1 MTRLSR
7 FSVETGEKL
16 IQLKK
21 TLRKMK
27 SVVIAYSGG
36 VDSTFLLKIA
46 REELRN
52 KNKILAVTACSAI
65 FLPEEM
71 KIAQQITQ
79 KLQVKHQIIDT
90 TQLDNPSFF
99 TNPPNRCY
107 YCKKELF
114 SKLSYLAKEN
124 KLNFVVDGSNLDD
137 LGDFRPGMQAAKELG
152 IRSPLIEVGLSKEE
166 IRNLSREMGLP
177 TWNKPSQACLA
188 SRFPYGTKITRT
200 ALRKVAEAEAF
211 LETLGISQVRV
222 RYYGACAR
230 IEVPVSQISRLVN
243 EEIRSMLIEKFKHI
257 GYTYITIDLEGYRQ
271 GSMNLDL
278 PIKKASP

>member
-1 MTRLSR
+1 MNHISRLS
-7 FSVETGEKL
+7 VELREKL

-27 SVVIAYSGG
+27 SMVIAYSGG

-79 KLQVKHQIIDT
+79 KLQVKHQIMDT

-124 KLNFVVDGSNLDD
+124 GLNFVVDGSNLDD

-152 IRSPLIEVGLSKEE
+152 IRSPLIEVGLSKEG
-166 IRNLSREMGLP
+166 IRNLSRKMGLP

-211 LETLGISQVRV
+211 LKTLGISQVRV
-222 RYYGACAR
+222 RCYGAWAR

-243 EEIRSMLIEKFKHI
+243 EKIRSILIEKFKHI
-257 GYTYITIDLEGYRQ
+257 GYTYITLDLEGYRQ

>member
-1 MTRLSR
+1 MNHISR

-27 SVVIAYSGG
+27 SLMIAYSGG

-46 REELRN
+46 QEELGN

-124 KLNFVVDGSNLDD
+124 GLNFVVDGSNLDD

-166 IRNLSREMGLP
+166 IRNLSRKMGLP

-200 ALRKVAEAEAF
+200 ALRKVAEAETF
-211 LETLGISQVRV
+211 LKTLGISQVRV
-222 RYYGACAR
+222 RYYGAWAR

-243 EEIRSMLIEKFKHI
+243 EKIRSILIEKFKHI
-257 GYTYITIDLEGYRQ
+257 GYTYITLDLEGYRQ

>member
-1 MTRLSR
+1 MNHISR

-114 SKLSYLAKEN
+114 SKLIYLAKEN
-124 KLNFVVDGSNLDD
+124 RLNFVVDGSNLDD

-166 IRNLSREMGLP
+166 IRNLSRKMGLP

-200 ALRKVAEAEAF
+200 ALRKVAEAEVF
-211 LETLGISQVRV
+211 LEALGISQVRV

-230 IEVPVSQISRLVN
+230 IEVPVSQINRLVN
-243 EEIRSMLIEKFKHI
+243 EKIRSILIEKFKHI
-257 GYTYITIDLEGYRQ
+257 GYTYITLDLEGYRQ

>member
-1 MTRLSR
+1 MTCISR
-7 FSVETGEKL
+7 FSVELREKL

-114 SKLSYLAKEN
+114 SKLSYLAEEN
-124 KLNFVVDGSNLDD
+124 RLNFVVDGSNPDD
-137 LGDFRPGMQAAKELG
+137 LGDFRPGMQAAEELG

-166 IRNLSREMGLP
+166 IRNLSRKMGLP

-200 ALRKVAEAEAF
+200 ALRKVAEAEVF

-222 RYYGACAR
+222 RHYGACAR

-243 EEIRSMLIEKFKHI
+243 EKIRSILIEKFKHI
-257 GYTYITIDLEGYRQ
+257 GYTYITLDLEGYRQ

>member
-1 MTRLSR
+1 
-7 FSVETGEKL
+7 
-16 IQLKK
+16 
-21 TLRKMK
+21 MK
-27 SVVIAYSGG
+27 SMMIAYSGG

-46 REELRN
+46 QEELGN

-114 SKLSYLAKEN
+114 SKLGYLAKEN
-124 KLNFVVDGSNLDD
+124 GLNFVVDGSNLDD

-166 IRNLSREMGLP
+166 IRNLSRKMGLP

-211 LETLGISQVRV
+211 LKTLGISQVRV
-222 RYYGACAR
+222 RYYGAWAR

-243 EEIRSMLIEKFKHI
+243 EKIRSILIEKFKHI
-257 GYTYITIDLEGYRQ
+257 GYTYITLDLEGYRQ